1 MKKAT
6 QEVQSLDIMMAEPST
21 MASKGEMSEMMPPP
35 VPNKQAAP
43 KKVNQISKPTFWLF
57 KVIFRLKIN

>member
-1 MKKAT
+1 MKKVT

-43 KKVNQISKPTFWLF
+43 KKVN
-57 KVIFRLKIN
+57 